1 MRWFQVDEMVKLRW
15 QIGAVALVL
24 LMIVVSG
31 LNSLMSQHKT
41 DAKEIRRYAG
51 TWRLSHLDGSV
62 EQIRLLPNG
71 EVEANDDYRY
81 RWKVKGNTVQIES
94 WEQRT
99 ISPFAPQNA
108 LDWFTAKS
116 EVTVLQVRARQDDS
130 EALVLTGP
138 GGSLTKMEDGE
149 VDSE

>member
-1 MRWFQVDEMVKLRW
+1 M
-15 QIGAVALVL
+15 
-24 LMIVVSG
+24 
-31 LNSLMSQHKT
+31 
-41 DAKEIRRYAG
+41 
-51 TWRLSHLDGSV
+51 DGSV

-138 GGSLTKMEDGE
+138 GGSLTKMEDGWLE
-149 VDSE
+149 KASANSKIENSKNKNAVCSQTPCLFVAENL